1 MSVGAEVEE
10 AKPSRRGPLR
20 LAKDI
25 LKKKPTQLPRRI
37 VQVRP
42 ENVSGGQAIN
52 SLQNYYRPLAYNL
65 PWELLEYLELLS
77 RFNPDFAQ
85 AVDNNRTLANS
96 GHEVEVTSSNQ
107 RAGEGLKQYI
117 ENRAGSIQDRMGGVD
132 GIINSLLDMGSVF
145 GCMTGEWILN
155 EAMTEVIDFA
165 FIHPKNVR
173 FSWDDEQQQWQGW
186 QKVPWTIAQQIE
198 ADGYKV
204 RKGSKS
210 DAVLGSGGRADLG
223 ATWGY
228 VPLNPITFFYYP
240 FDPAPGSPYG
250 TPPFLASLLNIQIQT
265 EMQQNM
271 VQLTKKLGLLGIVDL
286 KLAKLEPEPDEE
298 WAAYEA
304 RLTNYLSTF
313 AEMLEEMAKDGGIV
327 HFDDSELQVT
337 SAAGNAAGATNIF
350 KQNEEQVFSGL
361 KSMPSV
367 QGRSYSTT
375 ETYAGV
381 SYDIIIRNSK
391 KFQRGVKRLVE
402 GGYYLMALVA
412 DKYVD
417 GATISLQFK
426 ENRSL
431 TRLQDA
437 KAHQQEIDN
446 QVRLWAEGL
455 KNQQDAGMALGI
467 AKPREKKDEPETGLW
482 FKKPDPPVGGVSGGA
497 AEPSDNGRP
506 TGSSGGGG
514 SGNAGNSGGKTY
526 LFESPSGETLV
537 ISEDELVDYVV
548 EE

>member
-1 MSVGAEVEE
+1 MSAGAAVDDPDT
-10 AKPSRRGPLR
+10 KQRRTPLR
-20 LAKDI
+20 LAKDF
-25 LKKKPTQLPRRI
+25 LEKKKNPVLPRRT

-42 ENVSGGQAIN
+42 ESMNGNQAIIN
-52 SLQNYYRPLAYNL
+52 LENYYRPLAYNL
-65 PWELLEYLELLS
+65 PWAILEYLELLS

-96 GHEVEVTSSNQ
+96 GHEVEVTSSNT
-107 RAGEGLKQYI
+107 RAGETLKKYI
-117 ENRAGSIQDRMGGVD
+117 ESQSRLIQDRMGGID
-132 GIINSLLDMGSVF
+132 GVINSLLDMASTF

-155 EAMTEVIDFA
+155 EDMTEVIDFA

-173 FSWDDEQQQWQGW
+173 FSWDEEQQRWQGW
-186 QKVPWTIAQQIE
+186 QKVPWTVAE
-198 ADGYKV
+198 GLDKAGYKV
-204 RKGSKS
+204 VQGSRS
-210 DAVLGSGGRADLG
+210 APSSGAGGQLDLG
-223 ATWGY
+223 QTWGY
-228 VPLNPITFFYYP
+228 VALNPITFFYYP

-250 TPPFLASLLNIQIQT
+250 TPPFLAAMLNIQIQN

-271 VQLTKKLGLLGIVDL
+271 VQLTKKLGLLGIVDMSI
-286 KLAKLEPEPDEE
+286 AKLEPEQDEE
-298 WAAYEA
+298 WGAYES
-304 RLTNYLSTF
+304 RLTTYLQSY
-313 AEMLEEMAKDGGIV
+313 AELLEEMAKDGGIV
-327 HFDDSELQVT
+327 HFDDTEIKVT
-337 SAAGNAAGATNIF
+337 SAAGNAAGATAVF

-391 KFQRGVKRLVE
+391 KYQRGVKRLIE

-412 DKYVD
+412 NQFSD
-417 GATISLQFK
+417 GTTISLKFK

-446 QVRLWAEGL
+446 ETRMWAEGW
-455 KNQQDAGMALGI
+455 KDQKEAGQALGI
-467 AKPREKKDEPETGLW
+467 ATPKEEKKEPATGLW
-482 FKKPDPPVGGVSGGA
+482 FKKPDPVPGQSGGPSA
-497 AEPSDNGRP
+497 GSDNGRP
-506 TGSSGGGG
+506 VGSGGGG
-514 SGNAGNSGGKTY
+514 GNGTGSERNYWFEIGGESLVVSEEDLQEY
-526 LFESPSGETLV
+526 L
-537 ISEDELVDYVV
+537 V